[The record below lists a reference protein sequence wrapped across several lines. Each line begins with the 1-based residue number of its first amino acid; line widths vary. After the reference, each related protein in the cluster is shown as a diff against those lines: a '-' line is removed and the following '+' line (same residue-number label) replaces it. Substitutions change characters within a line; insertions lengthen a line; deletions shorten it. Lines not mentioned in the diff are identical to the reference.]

1 MDLELKTMELEKR
14 KIDEALLRKRID
26 LKIKIGGTK

>member
-1 MDLELKTMELEKR
+1 MELEKR

-26 LKIKIGGTK
+26 LKIKIGGTKA